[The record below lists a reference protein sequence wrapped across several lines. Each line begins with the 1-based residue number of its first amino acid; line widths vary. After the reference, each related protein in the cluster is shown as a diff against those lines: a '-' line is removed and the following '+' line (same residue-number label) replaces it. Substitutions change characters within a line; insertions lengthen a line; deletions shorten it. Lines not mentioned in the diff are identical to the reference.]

1 MFKLSRQQK
10 DHRYFCGNR
19 YEKYSIKKLKVGA
32 ASVLIGAGFLFGY
45 NVDTVEAAS
54 TTETVVKKDDD
65 TGLNQAQENTQAG
78 TVSEPK
84 AELAEQP
91 KTNGEKSAESATAV
105 KESEKDTEQAS
116 KGSDNTNTAEETT
129 TKPSVDL
136 SLLQAKLADLEAQ
149 IERIRGNK
157 KQASQIQNAEKLV
170 AEAKQYLS
178 ALDATQSGA
187 DKKAKEVSSLTSIL
201 KSIKAEETPKE
212 NKNQVEEGTG
222 SKEVTSKK
230 ESFSVDKEELKKLNN
245 ELTEAISKVADLSSD
260 DDKKTI
266 EKAWKVLN
274 EVKASEGN
282 LNEAVLAEL
291 YKKVQKSRNS
301 IVNLSTR
308 TFSGKRDV
316 RNGKEIPKEDL
327 RGDASVSND
336 ALYGH
341 LSFLDSNGVSK
352 NTSEDTIPVV
362 SDGDGKRV
370 LKLQLGFSSSSATPI
385 KNGKIRYIIPKKHL
399 NTDVKPSLSNSALAS
414 GSPKDLSDNDNFIY
428 EIPLNT
434 ITGGAVGQINIE
446 QQISSSIDK
455 SPSAG
460 DTTIAR
466 AEFYNGDEL
475 ISTTTATAKYEYLSQ
490 ILYKES
496 DKKENKNLF
505 DYVPGYYDRDLI
517 VGSKNSDGT
526 FSPIK
531 GNTFTLPFITYN
543 NGKDFLIMEKISY
556 KVQI

>member
-45 NVDTVEAAS
+45 NVDTVEADSA
-54 TTETVVKKDDD
+54 TETVVTKDAD
-65 TGLNQAQENTQAG
+65 TGLSQAQGNAQAG
-78 TVSEPK
+78 TISEPKVDSAGK

-91 KTNGEKSAESATAV
+91 KATEETEKPVKAAEKQT
-105 KESEKDTEQAS
+105 DQAS
-116 KGSDNTNTAEETT
+116 TVLENANTEVTETKT
-129 TKPSVDL
+129 SVDL

-149 IERIRGNK
+149 IERIRGNE

-187 DKKAKEVSSLTSIL
+187 DKKTKEISSLTSIL
-201 KSIKAEETPKE
+201 KSIKG
-212 NKNQVEEGTG
+212 VEK
-222 SKEVTSKK
+222 KEVSTKNEATENSTATK
-230 ESFSVDKEELKKLNN
+230 EGLKKLAD
-245 ELTEAISKVADLSSD
+245 ELTEAVSKVVDLSSED
-260 DDKKTI
+260 EKKTI
-266 EKAWKVLN
+266 AEAREILKEVQSFN
-274 EVKASEGN
+274 ENQNETELVK
-282 LNEAVLAEL
+282 L
-291 YKKVQKSRNS
+291 YQKVQKSRNS

-327 RGDASVSND
+327 RADASVSND

-352 NTSEDTIPVV
+352 NISEDTIPVV
-362 SDGDGKRV
+362 SNGDGKRV

-385 KNGKIRYIIPKKHL
+385 KNGKIRYIIPKNHL
-399 NTDVKPSLSNSALAS
+399 NTDVKPLLSNSALAS
-414 GSPKDLSDNDNFIY
+414 GSPRDLSDNDNFIY
-428 EIPLNT
+428 EINLNT

-446 QQISSSIDK
+446 HQISSSIDK

-517 VGSKNSDGT
+517 IGSKILMEHLVQLRG
-526 FSPIK
+526 ILLLCHL
-531 GNTFTLPFITYN
+531 LPTIE
-543 NGKDFLIMEKISY
+543 GKTSY
-556 KVQI
+556 KVQM